1 MNGLKF
7 TPDQIK
13 EIIALGIQNTD
24 VLYEIIC
31 DCFSFYVQGMDKSI
45 TIDMYIALLKQ
56 YLDSEL
62 RNNTDII
69 FNSITFKEQ
78 KNQYDN
84 DNDKLRR
91 DVVVRSG
98 LPCKY
103 CKSTETIY
111 LEVQLRSGD
120 EGSSGINKCFSC
132 GRLSKS

>member
-1 MNGLKF
+1 
-7 TPDQIK
+7 
-13 EIIALGIQNTD
+13 
-24 VLYEIIC
+24 
-31 DCFSFYVQGMDKSI
+31 MDKSI

-111 LEVQLRSGD
+111 LEVQLTRGD
-120 EGSSGINKCFSC
+120 NGINSVIKCFNC
-132 GRLSKS
+132 GKLNKS